1 MYIFILQIKCL
12 WNAAS
17 MPGHAPGLISVSFG
31 SAEGTRV
38 SLREHKCAPSLV
50 GTGVMDERAL
60 CAQSNAK
67 SHRTGVRAT
76 EAPTAKSGRAPQ
88 QGPRRRRPEG
98 ETRVAGGAG
107 RARVG
112 GVGVAGRG
120 RSQRRGQ
127 QGRNVGVQ
135 GQMAG
140 RYTLW
145 AGSGV
150 PARERSW
157 VLV

>member
-38 SLREHKCAPSLV
+38 SLREHKCAPSLA

-76 EAPTAKSGRAPQ
+76 EAPQ

-98 ETRVAGGAG
+98 ETRVARGAG